1 MCCISQVAK
10 APTDALRTLEH
21 TTVLIVTALVTEQA
35 NSGSL
40 GGTISLSISP
50 GLKPR
55 ITLPPR
61 NVTLSELQRLK
72 RQFVT
77 LHKKA
82 IALGTTERG
91 VVDWNEECVADK
103 FVVYLQENIKQ

>member
-1 MCCISQVAK
+1 MLQVAK

-21 TTVLIVTALVTEQA
+21 TTASIVSALVAEQA
-35 NSGSL
+35 NSGSF
-40 GGTISLSISP
+40 GGTISISVSQA
-50 GLKPR
+50 LKPR

-82 IALGTTERG
+82 ITLGTTERG
-91 VVDWNEECVADK
+91 AVDWSEECVANK
-103 FVVYLQENIKQ
+103 FVVYLEENIKV